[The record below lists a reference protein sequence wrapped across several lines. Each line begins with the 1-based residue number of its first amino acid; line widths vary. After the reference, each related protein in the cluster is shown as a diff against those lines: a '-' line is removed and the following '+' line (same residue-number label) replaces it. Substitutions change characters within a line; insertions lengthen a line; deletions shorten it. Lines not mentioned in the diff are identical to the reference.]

1 VTLEDDMTP
10 SNRCEGGIFVQ
21 TIREQATDKKF
32 LRSIAENGY
41 ELPANTDAFAFALAL
56 LDNFLSTD
64 EELRDELS
72 YMILA
77 SAIIDKGHLT
87 EQQLDDLLSTV
98 LDNNH
103 LFYHI
108 GEVDTDAVFM
118 RSFSNLIVAAILY
131 IDAKDPTVSEQA
143 VQQAKAA
150 LFRYAREERDWRG
163 YIKGKGWAHA
173 MAHLADA
180 LDICAQN
187 SRLTTRDRRQIL
199 ELLRD
204 LAKVTTPLYHEEDM
218 RLATAACHIIV
229 SKEVDDAFLHT
240 WLESCFVLRDPN
252 VSTWRKAS
260 NMKNF
265 LRSLYFLLLWDSM
278 ALFLLEPISLLLKRL
293 DEPYVEVNTENA

>member
-1 VTLEDDMTP
+1 MNPRPYYRGRRL
-10 SNRCEGGIFVQ
+10 VQ
-21 TIREQATDKKF
+21 TIREQATDKEF
-32 LRSIAENGY
+32 LRSIVENGY
-41 ELPANTDAFAFALAL
+41 ELPENTDAFALAKAL
-56 LDNFLSTD
+56 LQNFLSTD

-87 EQQLDDLLSTV
+87 EQQLEDILSTV
-98 LDNNH
+98 LDDEH

-108 GEVDTDAVFM
+108 GETENDSVFM
-118 RSFSNLIVAAILY
+118 RSFSNLIVAALLY
-131 IDAKDPTVSEQA
+131 VDAKQPTLPEQA
-143 VQQAKAA
+143 LQQAKAT
-150 LFRYAREERDWRG
+150 LLRYAGEERDWRG
-163 YIKGKGWAHA
+163 YIKGKGWAHT

-187 SRLTTRDRRQIL
+187 SRLSTRDRRQIL

-218 RLATAACHIIV
+218 RLATVAYHIIAG
-229 SKEVDDAFLHT
+229 KEVDDAFLKT
-240 WLESCFVLRDPN
+240 WLQSCFVLRDPN
-252 VSTWRKAS
+252 VTTWRKAS

-278 ALFLLEPISLLLKRL
+278 ALFLLEPIALLLKRL
-293 DEPYVEVNTENA
+293 DEPYVEIDTGNK

>member
-1 VTLEDDMTP
+1 M
-10 SNRCEGGIFVQ
+10 Q
-21 TIREQATDKKF
+21 TIREQATDKEF
-32 LRSIAENGY
+32 LRSIVEKGY
-41 ELPANTDAFAFALAL
+41 QLPEDTDAFALAKAL
-56 LDNFLSTD
+56 LDNFLSPD

-77 SAIIDKGHLT
+77 SAIIDKGHLST
-87 EQQLDDLLSTV
+87 QQLEYILSTV
-98 LDNNH
+98 LNDDH

-108 GEVDTDAVFM
+108 GETENDTVFM

-131 IDAKDPTVSEQA
+131 IDAKEPTISESA
-143 VQQAKAA
+143 VQEARAA

-163 YIKGKGWAHA
+163 YVKGKGWAHA

-187 SRLTTRDRRQIL
+187 SRLSGKDRRQIL

-218 RLATAACHIIV
+218 RLATAASHIIV
-229 SKEVDDAFLHT
+229 SKEVDDAFLRE

-252 VSTWRKAS
+252 VTTWRKAS

-265 LRSLYFLLLWDSM
+265 LRSLYFLLLWDNM

-293 DEPYVEVNTENA
+293 DEPYVEVDGGNE

>member
-1 VTLEDDMTP
+1 
-10 SNRCEGGIFVQ
+10 VQ
-21 TIREQATDKKF
+21 TIREQATDKEF
-32 LRSIAENGY
+32 LRAIVAKGY
-41 ELPANTDAFAFALAL
+41 QLPQNTNAFVFAQAL
-56 LDNFLSTD
+56 LENFLSPD

-87 EQQLDDLLSTV
+87 KQQLEHILSTV
-98 LDNNH
+98 LNDDH

-108 GEVDTDAVFM
+108 GETENDTVFM

-131 IDAKDPTVSEQA
+131 IDAKEPTISEPA
-143 VQQAKAA
+143 VQEARAA

-163 YIKGKGWAHA
+163 YVKGKGWAHA

-187 SRLTTRDRRQIL
+187 SRLSGRDRRQIL

-204 LAKVTTPLYHEEDM
+204 LAKVTIPLYHEEDM
-218 RLATAACHIIV
+218 RLATAASHIIV
-229 SKEVDDAFLHT
+229 SKEVDDVFLHN

-252 VSTWRKAS
+252 VTTWRKAS

-265 LRSLYFLLLWDSM
+265 LRSLYFLLLWDNM

-293 DEPYVEVNTENA
+293 DEPYVEVDTNNG